1 MDPFTLIMFA
11 VLALLI
17 FFMFRNSRKRQKDLA
32 ALQTQMV
39 PGAEVM
45 TASGIYGTLVSF
57 DEENN
62 LAYLEVSP
70 GTVLKL
76 HRQTIA
82 RVVEPTV
89 AVADDASEARGRRP
103 GHRRRRRGRQHG
115 RRPSPRR
122 RRRAHRA
129 PLIHR
134 AGGRAA
140 RRTRAGSR
148 PGQLPHPSGTA
159 TPRRPS
165 RGESRVS
172 RWPSRPH
179 RYARP
184 GASSSGCS

>member
-1 MDPFTLIMFA
+1 MNYDSSWPPAERRRFVVSVTPQHLKGPSRMDPFTLIMFA

-89 AVADDASEARGRRP
+89 ADDASELVDD
-103 GHRRRRRGRQHG
+103 
-115 RRPSPRR
+115 
-122 RRRAHRA
+122 A
-129 PLIHR
+129 P
-134 AGGRAA
+134 AA
-140 RRTRAGSR
+140 DVVDETGASD
-148 PGQLPHPSGTA
+148 
-159 TPRRPS
+159 
-165 RGESRVS
+165 VS
-172 RWPSRPH
+172 RRSDEGDAPT
-179 RYARP
+179 AR
-184 GASSSGCS
+184 S